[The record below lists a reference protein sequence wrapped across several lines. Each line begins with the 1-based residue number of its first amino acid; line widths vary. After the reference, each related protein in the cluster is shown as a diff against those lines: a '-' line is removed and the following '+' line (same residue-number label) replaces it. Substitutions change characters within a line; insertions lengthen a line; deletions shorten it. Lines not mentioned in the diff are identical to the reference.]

1 MNNNEEHKNKVAM
14 AIEVGRLLPET
25 KEKVLFYKEIIE
37 SEKELIDAFEKRKNS
52 LFVSKITKAKERA
65 EVIRLKNAILQKQK
79 VFESYVK
86 RKNEY
91 EKWLDEMALE
101 VNTKFDEVMEE
112 AKQIPYTSNP
122 RLQDGIKK
130 FEELEETNTLQERVE
145 FYLFLKNE
153 VNNYKKFSK
162 RK

>member
-37 SEKELIDAFEKRKNS
+37 SEKELIDALEKRKNS